1 MILTKEILSKSGRKG
16 RLEAI
21 SLLNKLSQVGRLPE
35 PYYEYRPGGYAK
47 KRLHYFK
54 VKFRVP
60 QFLMDQMKDL
70 FETTVVGAGRCRQKP
85 FSKSLAALEVVH
97 QLEEGLKIP
106 RGGLQAKLD
115 DYLVQEAKKQQDIE
129 QIPIDQSVPNV
140 SWTNLPMDPAFP
152 ETQPASRR
160 GRIDFFP
167 RIIRDSYAFMA
178 AKACTLTSEH
188 KLPSLVHQANQT
200 DDGVTQKWANLRVAG
215 RIKGWANTLGP
226 ESMGMDAQDAE
237 YITFASMAQNIV
249 AKSKEKDLD
258 DIIDLAVGPGSFGM
272 AKLFV
277 AWPKHHFEPVK
288 ELLTKLE
295 EKRLPVENESIAPDK
310 QHQKKMAGLSIERDA
325 HLLKP
330 RIDSF
335 RRHQDRTPL
344 PIDSVESTIPHD
356 AEVVVLRGGTGSGT
370 SRNHHWAVMLTFCVC
385 VCYFPFI

>member
-1 MILTKEILSKSGRKG
+1 MILTKEILSKSGKKG

-47 KRLHYFK
+47 KRLHYFR
-54 VKFRVP
+54 VRFRVP
-60 QFLMDQMKDL
+60 QFLMEQMKDL
-70 FETTVVGAGRCRQKP
+70 FDTSIVGAGRCRQKP

-97 QLEEGLKIP
+97 QLEEGLGAP

-115 DYLVQEAKKQQDIE
+115 EYLAEEAKKQQDIE
-129 QIPIDQSVPNV
+129 LIPIDRPVPNV

-167 RIIRDSYAFMA
+167 RILRDSQAFMA
-178 AKACTLTSEH
+178 AKACTLTCEH
-188 KLPSLVHQANQT
+188 KLPALVHQANQT
-200 DDGVTQKWANLRVAG
+200 DEGVMQKWANLRVAG
-215 RIKGWANTLGP
+215 RIKGWSNTLAP
-226 ESMGMDAQDAE
+226 ENMGMDPQDAE
-237 YITFASMAQNIV
+237 YITFASMAQTIV
-249 AKSKEKDLD
+249 AKRNDRDLD
-258 DIIDLAVGPGSFGM
+258 DIIDLAAGPSSFGM

-288 ELLTKLE
+288 ELLDKIE
-295 EKRLPVENESIAPDK
+295 EKRLPVEQEKEAMFKPETSDK
-310 QHQKKMAGLSIERDA
+310 RDQRSVAGISAERDA

-335 RRHQDRTPL
+335 RRHQKQTPL
-344 PIDSVESTIPHD
+344 PIDSVESSIPHD
-356 AEVVVLRGGTGSGT
+356 AEVVVVRGGTGSGT
-370 SRNHHWAVMLTFCVC
+370 LL
-385 VCYFPFI
+385 